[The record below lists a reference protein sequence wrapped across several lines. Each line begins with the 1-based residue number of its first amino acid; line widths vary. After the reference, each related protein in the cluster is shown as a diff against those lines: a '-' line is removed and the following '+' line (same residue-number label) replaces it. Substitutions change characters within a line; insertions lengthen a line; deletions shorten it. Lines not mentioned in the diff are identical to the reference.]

1 MFIAV
6 DKRLAE
12 GMLAT
17 MSDVVANLNP
27 AQLEAVQYGDGP
39 LMVLA
44 GAGSG
49 KTRVITR
56 RIAWLLEQGVG
67 PRQILAL
74 TFTNKAAGEM
84 VHRVQDLGGHRVQV
98 ATFHSACA
106 RFLRQDAEHLGFPRD
121 FSIYDTYDRDV
132 CIKQLLLAHGVKIG
146 GPVTA
151 SKVGNRISHLKNF
164 GMTADNLMVG
174 HSEVDAAVKR
184 IYGAYA
190 TRMRDLGAMDFDDLL
205 LRFTDLLVEH
215 PAIAQVY
222 QDRFRYLLV
231 DEFQDTN
238 LVQYRLIKILAEK
251 HRNVCVVGDPD
262 QSIYKFRGAE
272 IRNILEFEEDY
283 EECEIIRLE
292 TNYRST
298 GCILTA
304 AQGIIENNKGR
315 MEKTLRTDADFGSP
329 LTVARFGS
337 ELEEADELV
346 RAIDELVRSGVDA
359 SEVAVFYRTH
369 FLSRAIEQAL
379 RYRGL
384 AYEIVG
390 GLRFFER
397 REIKD
402 VLAYLR
408 VVVNPLDDVS
418 MHRIVNV
425 PARGVGKAS
434 LGKLVDRAAE
444 EEMSLFEA
452 VCDDQ
457 VRTVV
462 SSKARAGLER
472 LAGVLTELRGDLA
485 PDVAI
490 RKVLE
495 GTGYMQYACDLG
507 DPQDVSREENLL
519 ELINDATTYSDEND
533 DGLAGYLQHVS
544 LLTSQDEVDAD
555 DPTITLMTVH
565 SAKGLEFDHVFLPGL
580 EEGIFP
586 HSRSMDDPAEIEEER
601 RLMYVAVTRARKT
614 VAFSYAAFRMVA
626 GITQRQDISR
636 FTREIPEACVEWSG
650 GVGYG
655 SWTDQSNSYDDDAY
669 ESGAG
674 SSDWETAEDAG
685 SDSSEAG
692 YQADAG
698 DSEEG
703 EVLRV
708 GMHVIHPAF
717 GHGEVRRISGEGFRA
732 KVVVRFRDGREKTLV
747 PEYSRLQVVSG
758 GDSL

>member
-1 MFIAV
+1 
-6 DKRLAE
+6 
-12 GMLAT
+12 
-17 MSDVVANLNP
+17 MSDVLADLNP
-27 AQLEAVQYGDGP
+27 AQREAVQHRDGP

-56 RIAWLLEQGVG
+56 RIAWLLEHGAG
-67 PRQILAL
+67 PGQILAL

-84 VHRVQDLGGHRVQV
+84 VRRVSDLGGQRVQV

-106 RFLRQDAEHLGFPRD
+106 RFLRQDAEHLGYPRN

-132 CIKQLLLAHGVKIG
+132 CIKQILLAHGIQLG

-164 GMTADNLMVG
+164 GMTPDNLITG
-174 HSEVDAAVKR
+174 HSEVDSAVKR
-184 IYGAYA
+184 IYGAYV
-190 TRMRDLGAMDFDDLL
+190 TRMRELGAMDFDDLL

-215 PAIAQVY
+215 PAIQQVY
-222 QDRFRYLLV
+222 QDRFKYLLV

-262 QSIYKFRGAE
+262 QSIYRFRGAE

-283 EECEIIRLE
+283 PDADIIRLE
-292 TNYRST
+292 TNYRSS
-298 GCILTA
+298 GCILEA

-315 MEKTLRTDADFGSP
+315 MEKTLRTDAEFGAL

-337 ELEEADELV
+337 EQEEADELA
-346 RAIDELVRSGVDA
+346 RGIDEMLRDGVDA
-359 SEVAVFYRTH
+359 SEIAVFYRAH
-369 FLSRAIEQAL
+369 FLSRPIEQAL

-384 AYEIVG
+384 SYEIVG
-390 GLRFFER
+390 GLRFFDR

-408 VVVNPLDDVS
+408 VIVNPLDDVS
-418 MHRIVNV
+418 MLRIVNV
-425 PARGVGKAS
+425 PARGVGKTS
-434 LGKLVDRAAE
+434 LEKLVDRAAD

-452 VCDDQ
+452 VCDE
-457 VRTVV
+457 RARAVV
-462 SSKARAGLER
+462 SGKARKGLER
-472 LAGVLTELRGDLA
+472 LAGVLTELAGDLP

-490 RKVLE
+490 RKVLD

-519 ELINDATTYSDEND
+519 ELINDATTYNDENH

-544 LLTSQDEVDAD
+544 LLTSQDEADAEG
-555 DPTITLMTVH
+555 PTITLMTVH

-586 HSRSMDDPAEIEEER
+586 HSRSMEDPVELEEER
-601 RLMYVAVTRARKT
+601 RLMYVAITRARKN
-614 VAFSYAAFRMVA
+614 VGLSYAAFRMVA

-636 FTREIPEACVEWSG
+636 FVREIPEGCVEWSG
-650 GVGYG
+650 GGGYG
-655 SWTDQSNSYDDDAY
+655 SWQDRSNSYDDDVC
-669 ESGAG
+669 ESEDDSDTWPGEGTGG
-674 SSDWETAEDAG
+674 STTDLEGEPDGNSHCDDG
-685 SDSSEAG
+685 
-692 YQADAG
+692 G
-698 DSEEG
+698 DEEG

-708 GMHVIHPAF
+708 GMQVVHPMF
-717 GHGEVRRISGEGFRA
+717 GHGEVCRLTGEGFRM

-747 PEYSRLQVVSG
+747 PEYSQLQVVPG
-758 GDSL
+758 GGAI